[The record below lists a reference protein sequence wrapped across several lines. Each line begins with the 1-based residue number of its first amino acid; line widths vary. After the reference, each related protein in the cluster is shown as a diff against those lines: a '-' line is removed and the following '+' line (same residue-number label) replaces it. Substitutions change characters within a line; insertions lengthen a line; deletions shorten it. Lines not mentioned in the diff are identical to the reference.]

1 MTGICFL
8 QRYVQSHLWSCAIS
22 AEWRLKHCM
31 NISWYNSIPVLKN
44 VIHNTAFCSVANQK
58 PVYFSEVWWINVISG
73 RQIYVKFFFF
83 FFFFEL
89 FEVWVLNFS
98 LKDETMSNKHNQN
111 AAQLAHYMIVFY
123 AQGSHYWL
131 WIESLKTVLCE

>member
-1 MTGICFL
+1 M
-8 QRYVQSHLWSCAIS
+8 W
-22 AEWRLKHCM
+22 
-31 NISWYNSIPVLKN
+31 N
-44 VIHNTAFCSVANQK
+44 
-58 PVYFSEVWWINVISG
+58 
-73 RQIYVKFFFF
+73 FF

-111 AAQLAHYMIVFY
+111 AAQLAHYMTVFY